1 MGAGQ
6 ALQQAAAARLREAT
20 SLAVYEAPPVQAA
33 FPYAVVETASETDW
47 GHKSGEG
54 REVRLAVTLRDAGE
68 SPLRLRQLVDAAEAA
83 LAEAPE
89 TAGWQVASFAWLR
102 SRMVREGRPPA
113 AVEWTGLI
121 DYRARMLAAAEA

>member
-1 MGAGQ
+1 MGAGL

-33 FPYAVVETASETDW
+33 FPHAVVETASETDW

-54 REVRLAVTLRDAGE
+54 RELRLAVTLRDAGE
-68 SPLRLRQLVDAAEAA
+68 SPLRLRQLVDAAESA
-83 LAEAPE
+83 LAEAPQ

-102 SRMVREGRPPA
+102 SRTIREGRPPA
-113 AVEWTGLI
+113 GVEWSAVVE
-121 DYRARMLAAAEA
+121 YRARMLADAQA